1 METFNELI
9 VIVPLTDVEKDVVL
23 EKLSDPVVRKYLK
36 MLARADFAELALLSV
51 TERNDSE
58 VSKKHSLVQGKLSA
72 YTTLLSIKPKQ

>member
-9 VIVPLTDVEKDVVL
+9 DIVPLTDVEKDVVV

-36 MLARADFAELALLSV
+36 MLARSDLAELALLSV

>member
-9 VIVPLTDVEKDVVL
+9 DIVPLTDVEKDVVV

-36 MLARADFAELALLSV
+36 MLARADLAELALLSV